1 MPPARE
7 LAKLFSTQ
15 RKEPWN
21 VEYPHT
27 LGEEFPGQLEAI
39 HALKAKNARFAQILE
54 EYDSVN
60 DRIHRAETKIEP
72 VSQEEETNLRKQ
84 RLALKDRIAEAL
96 AEA

>member
-1 MPPARE
+1 MPPACL

>member
-1 MPPARE
+1 M
-7 LAKLFSTQ
+7 SNT
-15 RKEPWN
+15 
-21 VEYPHT
+21 PHT

-39 HALKAKNARFAQILE
+39 HALTAKTARFAKILE
-54 EYDSVN
+54 EYVSVN